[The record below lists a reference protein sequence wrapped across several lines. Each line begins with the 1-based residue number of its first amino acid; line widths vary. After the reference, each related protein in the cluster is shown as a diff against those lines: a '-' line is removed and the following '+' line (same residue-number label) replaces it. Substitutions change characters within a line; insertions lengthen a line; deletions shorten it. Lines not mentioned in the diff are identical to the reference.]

1 MNINKAQKIIFNE
14 LISGGIVGM
23 YDFDE
28 SNVFI
33 TPDGTHGF
41 VLPLNSIQLNIAKM
55 KKITPLNLASVVK
68 EENLC
73 HLSKELLLQEH
84 PKAYLRKLKNGD
96 RNIYFNAKKMECFQN
111 PKFYN
116 EGNTSM
122 IVVTEDIS
130 PIRQN
135 SIVGVILPVR
145 VVEEHYM

>member
-14 LISGGIVGM
+14 LISRGNVAM

-33 TPDGTHGF
+33 TPDGTYGF
-41 VLPLNSIQLNIAKM
+41 VLPLNSIQLNTAKM
-55 KKITPLNLASVVK
+55 RKITPLNIASVVK

-96 RNIYFNAKKMECFQN
+96 RNIYFNSKKMECFQN

-116 EGNTSM
+116 EGNTSI

-145 VVEEHYM
+145 VVEEQFM

>member
-14 LISGGIVGM
+14 LISGGNVRKF
-23 YDFDE
+23 DFDKD
-28 SNVFI
+28 NVFI
-33 TPDGTHGF
+33 TPDGKHGY
-41 VLPLNSIQLNIAKM
+41 VLPYASIQVNLE
-55 KKITPLNLASVVK
+55 KIRPFKGIDILSVVR

-96 RNIYFNAKKMECFQN
+96 RNIYFNQKYMECFQN

-116 EGNTSM
+116 ESNTGM

-130 PIRQN
+130 ATRKN
-135 SIVGVILPVR
+135 AIVGIILPVR
-145 VVEEHYM
+145 VDERFFE